1 MSENGAREVILAYL
15 TTFGIEPGMRTAS
28 RNEVRDWCFLNQHR
42 YDVNVGLETYKMQ
55 MTKMIIGTAKN
66 LKEGHSEGLDNVF
79 DRSSK
84 GKTYLVMAKLP
95 Y

>member
-1 MSENGAREVILAYL
+1 MSDNGAREVILSYL
-15 TTFGIEPGMRTAS
+15 TTFGIKAGMRTAS

-42 YDVNVGLETYKMQ
+42 YGVNVGAETYKMQ

-66 LKEGHSEGLDNVF
+66 VKEGHSEGFDNVF

-84 GKTYLVMAKLP
+84 GKTYLVVAKLS